1 MIFAIAMDYTV
12 FLLATAKEHY
22 ERSGDPHAA
31 QIDGLA
37 YSGRIIFVAA
47 AVVFFAYTGF
57 EAVANL
63 GEEARRPERDM
74 PRALIGT
81 LLACTLLYVLVAV
94 EVLEEPHRHERDEPA
109 ERRRGDLAPAGRE
122 TGDLG
127 AVRRQGEGAADA
139 DEPRAAAGPHQ
150 GIGGIAVLQ
159 QIVDVRDI
167 AGHHAQPGG
176 AGGGS
181 VHSTQPNPAGR
192 AADAAA

>member
-1 MIFAIAMDYTV
+1 MPDRQEGNGEDGRRRGLRV
-12 FLLATAKEHY
+12 
-22 ERSGDPHAA
+22 ERQRAEGD
-31 QIDGLA
+31 
-37 YSGRIIFVAA
+37 
-47 AVVFFAYTGF
+47 
-57 EAVANL
+57 
-63 GEEARRPERDM
+63 EARARNADVVVH
-74 PRALIGT
+74 L
-81 LLACTLLYVLVAV
+81 
-94 EVLEEPHRHERDEPA
+94 
-109 ERRRGDLAPAGRE
+109 RRRGDLAPARRE

-159 QIVDVRDI
+159 QIVDVRDL

-181 VHSTQPNPAGR
+181 VHSTQPNPAGH